1 MKKSII
7 SITLC
12 CMLLPTF
19 AQGTIDVDKFKRE
32 IDTKANT
39 LCRYIV
45 AVGTSVGQPGSVHN
59 AEKDLIIK
67 NKVPSLFW
75 NYREDPRYMKTT
87 NGANGAVIRKRPM
100 YIYFPN
106 LKMQSENRLN
116 TKTIY
121 ELRYEGI
128 VHKNKSDNLT
138 FERTLSDGCKLYST
152 IIRIRQRYH
161 EINFSAKGV
170 EGMSV
175 EKTEEDIK
183 DYKIYIVVKPNGK
196 AGVFLGDVYRAKR
209 V

>member
-1 MKKSII
+1 
-7 SITLC
+7 
-12 CMLLPTF
+12 
-19 AQGTIDVDKFKRE
+19 
-32 IDTKANT
+32 
-39 LCRYIV
+39 
-45 AVGTSVGQPGSVHN
+45 
-59 AEKDLIIK
+59 
-67 NKVPSLFW
+67 
-75 NYREDPRYMKTT
+75 
-87 NGANGAVIRKRPM
+87 
-100 YIYFPN
+100 
-106 LKMQSENRLN
+106 MQSENRLN